1 MIDVALATDGSALDL
16 SSDDRLL
23 RAALGE
29 RGLATAVLPWTRES
43 TDWSNVRLCIAR
55 GEPAHPAPEL
65 ARDQDD
71 WLGRVDEVSQLA
83 NSVAAV
89 RWNLHARYLLDLA
102 RAGVRTVA
110 CEVHPARRPV
120 DLAQACER
128 HGARRVSIGP
138 ARRHA
143 GRTAHFTS
151 GSAPAARRALAEHLA
166 AGDVLLT
173 FDPSPGERSRLRSL
187 VYLDGGFSHALVQD
201 PADPSSLDAT
211 LPREDEIL
219 LARAALAAVPGGA
232 CLFARVDLARD
243 AHDRPQLVGLDL
255 ADGPLHFAWG
265 EDSAQRLAGAIFAR
279 LARGED

>member
-29 RGLATAVLPWTRES
+29 RGLVTAVLPWTRES
-43 TDWSNVRLCIAR
+43 YDWSGVRLCLPR

-71 WLGRVDEVSQLA
+71 WLGRVGEVSQLA
-83 NSVAAV
+83 NPERAV
-89 RWNLHARYLLDLA
+89 RWNLHARYLLDLE
-102 RAGVRTVA
+102 RAGVRTVP
-110 CEVHPARRPV
+110 CEVYPARQPV

-128 HGARRVSIGP
+128 HGARRISIAP

-143 GRTAHFTS
+143 GRVAHFPS
-151 GSAPAARRALAEHLA
+151 SAATAARRSLAEHLA
-166 AGDVLLT
+166 TGDVIVT
-173 FDPSPGERSRLRSL
+173 FDPLGERSRLRSL

-201 PADPSSLDAT
+201 PGDPLSLDAM

-219 LARAALAAVPGGA
+219 LARAALAAVPGGS

-243 AHDRPQLVGLDL
+243 ADDRPTLVGLDL